1 MVSDPRVPPTP
12 FANNDKM
19 YNRFVNE
26 LQNPATAAEAP
37 DPGNIASQETDPET
51 KKSQ

>member
-1 MVSDPRVPPTP
+1 MVSEPGVPPTP
-12 FANNDKM
+12 LIKNDKM

-26 LQNPATAAEAP
+26 LQNTAAAAP
-37 DPGNIASQETDPET
+37 DPSNPSQGTDPET